1 MLNPMFS
8 KTLLKKKW
16 SPQHHMTQQSGRR
29 LLQET
34 TKNLTA
40 RENNTRPNAMKL
52 VREHGLISIIFIV
65 FRQGKNNL

>member
-1 MLNPMFS
+1 
-8 KTLLKKKW
+8 
-16 SPQHHMTQQSGRR
+16 MTQQSGRR

-52 VREHGLISIIFIV
+52 VREHGFISIIFIV